1 MVSNTIQFIYNNQ
14 ICSIKNPDPN
24 KTVLDYIRNDL
35 KKNGTKEGC
44 AEGGCGA
51 CTVVLGE
58 LKNSKLIYRSIN
70 SCISFLPSI
79 NGKHLILVENLMSKK
94 KELHPIQEAMVK
106 FHGSQCGFCTPGFI
120 MSMFAMYKNFKKF
133 DNEIIEETLSGN
145 LCRCTGYRPI
155 IDAAKSLNNKKD
167 NDHFK
172 KDQIKIIKLLK
183 KINDNE
189 IEISYRN
196 KKYFS
201 PKSLNNLKKIIKK
214 NPNSHFLS
222 GGTDLSLEVTKLR
235 GEIKNIISL
244 NSVKELKFVKKN
256 KNFIEVGAGVSLY
269 DFQNIIK
276 SHYLDFYNILKRY
289 GSVQIRN
296 VGTISGNIATASPI
310 GDTLPLLLSLDAV
323 IKIQTKNTIKTIPLN
338 EFFISYRRT
347 KLKKGDFIHS
357 VKIPINKENHF
368 KAYKISKRFDDDI
381 STVCASFN
389 LLIKNNKIV
398 TAKIAYGGMSET
410 PKRAISIEKKL
421 SNSMFSEELFI
432 KAQDLIKNDF
442 SPIDD
447 MRASRNYRI
456 EIAKNL
462 LMKFFYEISKKK
474 NIRINQ

>member
-35 KKNGTKEGC
+35 KKIGTKEGC

-58 LKNSKLIYRSIN
+58 LKNSKLIYKSIN
-70 SCISFLPSI
+70 SCISFLPSL
-79 NGKHLILVENLMSKK
+79 NGKHLILIENLMSKK
-94 KELHPIQEAMVK
+94 NQLHPIQEAMVK

-120 MSMFAMYKNFKKF
+120 MSLFAMYKNFKKF
-133 DNEIIEETLSGN
+133 NNEIIEETLSGN

-183 KINDNE
+183 KINKNE
-189 IEISYRN
+189 IEISYKD

-201 PKSLNNLKKIIKK
+201 PKSINSLKKIIKK
-214 NPNSHFLS
+214 NPNAHFLS

-244 NSVKELKFVKKN
+244 NSVKELSFVKKN
-256 KNFIEVGAGVSLY
+256 KNFIEIGAGVSLY

-323 IKIQTKNTIKTIPLN
+323 VKINNKSGLEIIPLN
-338 EFFISYRRT
+338 KFFISYRKT
-347 KLKKGDFIHS
+347 KLKKGDFVYS
-357 VKIPINKENHF
+357 VKIPINKKNYF
-368 KAYKISKRFDDDI
+368 RAYKISKRFDDDI

-389 LLIKNNKIV
+389 FLIKNKRIID
-398 TAKIAYGGMSET
+398 AKIAYGGMSEI
-410 PKRAISIEKKL
+410 PKRATLIEKKL
-421 SNSMFSEELFI
+421 NNSVFSEELFLN
-432 KAQDLIKNDF
+432 AQNLIEDDF

-447 MRASRNYRI
+447 MRASKNYRI
-456 EIAKNL
+456 EIARNL
-462 LMKFFYEISKKK
+462 LMKFFYEINTNS
-474 NIRINQ
+474 NIRIN

>member
-1 MVSNTIQFIYNNQ
+1 MVSNTIQFVYNNK

-58 LKNSKLIYRSIN
+58 LKDSEIIYKSIN
-70 SCISFLPSI
+70 SCICFLPSI
-79 NGKHLILVENLMSKK
+79 NGKHLILVENLLSKK
-94 KELHPIQEAMVK
+94 NELHPIQDAMVK
-106 FHGSQCGFCTPGFI
+106 FHGSQCGFCTPGFV
-120 MSMFAMYKNFKKF
+120 MSLFSMYKNFKSY
-133 DNEIIEETLSGN
+133 DSEIIEETLSGN
-145 LCRCTGYRPI
+145 LCRCTGYKPI
-155 IDAAKSLNNKKD
+155 IDAAKSLNSKKD

-172 KDQIKIIKLLK
+172 KDKKQIVRLLRKISNK
-183 KINDNE
+183 E
-189 IEISYRN
+189 IEISYKNR
-196 KKYFS
+196 KYFS
-201 PKSLNNLKKIIKK
+201 PKSLVSLKKIIRK
-214 NPNSHFLS
+214 NPNSQFLS

-244 NSVKELKFVKKN
+244 NSVDELKFIKKN
-256 KNFIEVGAGVSLY
+256 RNFLEVGAGVSLY

-276 SHYLDFYNILKRY
+276 SYYLDFYNILKRY

-310 GDTLPLLLSLDAV
+310 GDTLPLLLSLDAI
-323 IKIQTKNTIKTIPLN
+323 IKIQTKNTLKIIPLDQ
-338 EFFISYRRT
+338 FFISYRKT
-347 KLKKGDFIHS
+347 KLKKGDFVYS
-357 VKIPINKENHF
+357 VKIPINKKNYF

-398 TAKIAYGGMSET
+398 KAKIAYGGISEI
-410 PKRAISIEKKL
+410 PKRATSIEKIL
-421 SNSMFSEELFI
+421 DNSIFSKELFL
-432 KAQDLIKNDF
+432 KAQNLIKDDF

-462 LMKFFYEISKKK
+462 LMKFFHEISTKK

>member
-1 MVSNTIQFIYNNQ
+1 MVTSTIQFIYNNK
-14 ICSIKNPDPN
+14 ICSIKNVDPN

-79 NGKHLILVENLMSKK
+79 NGKHLILVENLMSEKNQ
-94 KELHPIQEAMVK
+94 LHPIQEAMVK

-120 MSMFAMYKNFKKF
+120 MSLFAMYKNFKTF
-133 DNEIIEETLSGN
+133 DNDIIEEALSGN

-155 IDAAKSLNNKKD
+155 IEAAKSLNSKKD

-172 KDQIKIIKLLK
+172 KDQKKIISLLK
-183 KINDNE
+183 KINNRD

-201 PKSLNNLKKIIKK
+201 PNSINSLKKIIKK
-214 NPNSHFLS
+214 NPNSHFLG

-244 NSVKELKFVKKN
+244 NSVKELKFVKK
-256 KNFIEVGAGVSLY
+256 KRNFLEVGASVSLY

-276 SHYLDFYNILKRY
+276 SYYVDFYNVLKRY

-310 GDTLPLLLSLDAV
+310 GDTLPLLLSLNA
-323 IKIQTKNTIKTIPLN
+323 ILKIQTKNNLKIIPLN
-338 EFFISYRRT
+338 KFFISYRKT
-347 KLKKGDFIHS
+347 KLKKGDFVYS
-357 VKIPINKENHF
+357 VKIPISKKNYF
-368 KAYKISKRFDDDI
+368 RAYKVSKRFDDDI

-398 TAKIAYGGMSET
+398 MAKIAYGGMSEI
-410 PKRAISIEKKL
+410 PKRATSIERKL
-421 SNSMFSEELFI
+421 TNSMLSEELFL
-432 KAQDLIKNDF
+432 KAQNLIEDDF

-447 MRASRNYRI
+447 MRSSKNYRI
-456 EIAKNL
+456 EIARNL
-462 LMKFFYEISKKK
+462 LMKFFYEINTKR
-474 NIRINQ
+474 NIRIN

>member
-1 MVSNTIQFIYNNQ
+1 MVSNTIQFVYNNQ
-14 ICSIKNPDPN
+14 ICIIEDPDPN
-24 KTVLDYIRNDL
+24 KTLLDYIRNDL

-58 LKNSKLIYRSIN
+58 LNGSKLIYKSIN

-79 NGKHLILVENLMSKK
+79 NGKHLILVENLISKK
-94 KELHPIQEAMVK
+94 NELHPIQEAMVK

-120 MSMFAMYKNFKKF
+120 MSLFAMYKNFKRF

-155 IDAAKSLNNKKD
+155 IDAAKSLNNKKN

-172 KDQIKIIKLLK
+172 KDQVKIIKLLK
-183 KINDNE
+183 SINNNE
-189 IEISYRN
+189 IEVAHNS

-201 PKSLNNLKKIIKK
+201 PKSLRNLRKIIKK
-214 NPNSHFLS
+214 NPNSYFLS

-235 GEIKNIISL
+235 GELKSIISL
-244 NSVKELKFVKKN
+244 NSVEELKFFKKT

-276 SHYLDFYNILKRY
+276 SYYLDFYNILKRY

-296 VGTISGNIATASPI
+296 FATISGNIATASPI
-310 GDTLPLLLSLDAV
+310 GDTLPLLLSLDASV
-323 IKIQTKNTIKTIPLN
+323 KIQTKSALITVPLN
-338 EFFISYRRT
+338 KFFISYRKT
-347 KLKKGDFIHS
+347 KLKRGDFVYS
-357 VKIPINKENHF
+357 VKIPINKNNYF

-381 STVCASFN
+381 STVCGSFN
-389 LLIKNNKIV
+389 LLVKNGKIINS
-398 TAKIAYGGMSET
+398 KIAYGGMSEI
-410 PKRAISIEKKL
+410 PKRATSIEKKL
-421 SNSMFSEELFI
+421 NNSIFSEELFL

-456 EIAKNL
+456 EIARNL
-462 LMKFFYEISKKK
+462 LMKFFYEINNRK
-474 NIRINQ
+474 NLRIN